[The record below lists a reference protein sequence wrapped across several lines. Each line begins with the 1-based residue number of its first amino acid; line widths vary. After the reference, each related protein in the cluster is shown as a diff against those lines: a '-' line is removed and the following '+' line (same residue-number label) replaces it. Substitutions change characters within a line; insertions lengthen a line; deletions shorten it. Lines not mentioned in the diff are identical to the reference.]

1 MQVKPKPHLHA
12 SWIDPFA
19 KDIVQHLQ
27 KGGFTSYLV
36 GGCVRDLLAGIH
48 PKDYDIATNASP
60 QQVKKRVYGAYIIG
74 RRFRL
79 VLVKRGDQQYEVAT
93 FRREATAED
102 MAKLNEE
109 AEAADELPASGDNF
123 FGTPEEDA
131 LRRDFTI
138 NALFYDPVKDELL
151 DFANGMADMDAR
163 TLRMIGDPT
172 KRIIED
178 PIRTLRAIRLSHKL
192 KFKIEDSLR
201 EAITQNTDALKLAL
215 LPRKREEY
223 LKFLRL
229 PDPGLA
235 FIELYD
241 LGLMKILLPTLD
253 DVFSKPEQREV
264 FLHYLARWS
273 ELVWDLSNPVEIY
286 TTLLWA
292 LSISL
297 GEMKDFEEKADRFMK
312 DELGVFKAEALA
324 VESVFQLQNRLRDIE
339 GFKKRGARRQQ
350 GFLKH
355 DGLSLALRLAKAEH
369 LLSPA
374 DFAFWDLLIHPPKR
388 DPVEPTKNLG

>member
-1 MQVKPKPHLHA
+1 MQVKQKPHLHA

-48 PKDYDIATNASP
+48 PKDYDIATDASP
-60 QQVKKRVYGAYIIG
+60 QQVKKRVYGSYIIG

-93 FRREATAED
+93 FRREATPED

-109 AEAADELPASGDNF
+109 AEAADEAPASGDNF
-123 FGTPEEDA
+123 FGSPEEDA

-151 DFANGMADMDAR
+151 DFAQGMADIEAR

-172 KRIIED
+172 KRILED

-253 DVFSKPEQREV
+253 DVFSKPTQREI
-264 FLHYLARWS
+264 FLHYLSRWS

-312 DELGVFKAEALA
+312 DELGVFKAEAMA
-324 VESVFQLQNRLRDIE
+324 VESVFQLQSRLQDIE

-355 DGLSLALRLAKAEH
+355 EGLSLALRLAKAEH

-374 DFAFWDLLIHPPKR
+374 DFAFWDLLIHPPTSNTI
-388 DPVEPTKNLG
+388 EAEKNLA